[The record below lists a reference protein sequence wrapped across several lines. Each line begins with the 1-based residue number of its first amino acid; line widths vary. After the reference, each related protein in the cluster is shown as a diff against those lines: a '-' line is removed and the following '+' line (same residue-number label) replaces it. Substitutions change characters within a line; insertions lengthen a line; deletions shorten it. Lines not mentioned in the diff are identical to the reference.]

1 MTTKQE
7 KEKSRLLRDGAFES
21 VNRNEPYRVQVV
33 RRKHGEEAAR
43 KMKAAIA
50 LDEARAKGAKI

>member
-1 MTTKQE
+1 MSQAKI
-7 KEKSRLLRDGAFES
+7 KEKSKLIRDGAFES